1 MSELQIKITI
11 GEADIFLQGEGEL
24 VYRVFSDI
32 RQNGIGKLNCQ
43 SKSNTQNSIGD
54 FDNSSTQNNE
64 SQSTNEV
71 KAATTKT
78 KKRTLPATGQLL
90 TDLDLTAR
98 NGTQKSLKEFIDEKK
113 PSSNVQKTATFVY
126 YLQNILDI
134 KEITIDHIFTC
145 YKLMGFRIPNNLPQN
160 LTDTCSSKYGYISRK
175 DGKYT
180 MTVLGNNY
188 IEFDINK
195 DN

>member
-1 MSELQIKITI
+1 MSELQIKITL

-24 VYRVFSDI
+24 VYKVFSDI

-43 SKSNTQNSIGD
+43 SVFNSQNSIDD
-54 FDNSSTQNNE
+54 FDHSSTQNNK
-64 SQSTNEV
+64 SKSTNEV
-71 KAATTKT
+71 KVATTKS
-78 KKRTLPATGQLL
+78 KKRTLQASGQLL
-90 TDLDLTAR
+90 KDLDLSGR
-98 NGTQKSLKEFIDEKK
+98 NGTNKSLKEFIDEKK

-126 YLQNILDI
+126 YLQNILNI
-134 KEITIDHIFTC
+134 NEITIDHIFSC
-145 YKLMGFRIPNNLPQN
+145 YKLMGFRIPNNLQQN

-180 MTVLGNNY
+180 MTVMGNNY